1 MLDGTTDDLM
11 EAKAVT
17 YANDIVHI
25 YSGSWG
31 PQDNGQAFEGPGRLL
46 SEALLRGIT
55 NV

>member
-1 MLDGTTDDLM
+1 MDGVTHDLM

-17 YANDIVHI
+17 YANNITHI

-46 SEALLRGIT
+46 SEALLHGIT